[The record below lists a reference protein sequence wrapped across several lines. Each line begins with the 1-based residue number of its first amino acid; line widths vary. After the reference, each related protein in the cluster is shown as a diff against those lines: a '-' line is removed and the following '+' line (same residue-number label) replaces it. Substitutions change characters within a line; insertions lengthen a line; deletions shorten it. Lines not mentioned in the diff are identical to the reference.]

1 MCQESYQ
8 VCKKNGRETARMW
21 RVQSRGKNTFV
32 IVDSAD
38 CPTVIGSL
46 EMSTDASK
54 IDHAISYLV
63 CRDGTSLPH
72 PPFSS
77 LAFLNKYTA
86 NKTNLVR

>member
-1 MCQESYQ
+1 
-8 VCKKNGRETARMW
+8 MW
-21 RVQSRGKNTFV
+21 RVQSRGKNTVF
-32 IVDSAD
+32 IFDSVDCA
-38 CPTVIGSL
+38 TVIGRL
-46 EMSTDASK
+46 EMSTEASK

-72 PPFSS
+72 PPFSP